1 MRIRNLHAI
10 GKIVETPF
18 GFKASSVLDLRSAGL
33 KDNLFLIRCR
43 NSLDNMTG
51 CAHCGYGPGILQFL
65 NATELP
71 DLPLAKPP
79 VRHSRRFMNTITRRD
94 QSRGLTLQDEVNRLF
109 EDNFTR
115 ERSGHADLA
124 TWAPPV
130 DIYETENELVVK
142 AELPDF
148 QDKDI
153 DVRITNNTLTIRGER
168 KFEKDV
174 KEENYLRIERA
185 HGSFMRSFSL
195 PNTVSSENIRADYRN
210 GVLTLHMAKREES
223 KPKQIKVSVA
233 ANGK

>member
-1 MRIRNLHAI
+1 
-10 GKIVETPF
+10 
-18 GFKASSVLDLRSAGL
+18 
-33 KDNLFLIRCR
+33 
-43 NSLDNMTG
+43 
-51 CAHCGYGPGILQFL
+51 
-65 NATELP
+65 
-71 DLPLAKPP
+71 
-79 VRHSRRFMNTITRRD
+79 MNTITRRD

-174 KEENYLRIERA
+174 REEHYLRIERA
-185 HGSFMRSFSL
+185 YGSFMRSFSL

>member
-1 MRIRNLHAI
+1 
-10 GKIVETPF
+10 
-18 GFKASSVLDLRSAGL
+18 
-33 KDNLFLIRCR
+33 
-43 NSLDNMTG
+43 
-51 CAHCGYGPGILQFL
+51 
-65 NATELP
+65 
-71 DLPLAKPP
+71 
-79 VRHSRRFMNTITRRD
+79 MNTITRRD

-124 TWAPPV
+124 TWAPAV

-142 AELPDF
+142 ADLPDL

-174 KEENYLRIERA
+174 KEENFLRIERTYGA
-185 HGSFMRSFSL
+185 FMRSFSL
-195 PNTVSSENIRADYRN
+195 PNTVSSENIRAEYRN

-223 KPKQIKVSVA
+223 KPKQIKISVS